1 MGGEERRRVA
11 RYLAHELGR
20 LDFDGVEERRGR
32 HGEKRWGVGQFSM
45 AMVAAAVSGQNGF
58 RQMEKLTGRLSPAF
72 RRRLDLPHR
81 LADTNARDYAA
92 KADWCGYRDAL
103 RQQAKSLY
111 RSKVM
116 VPADGVPIGMIS
128 IDGKYRYV
136 KVRKERVWQYP
147 FFQAAGAPEGD
158 WQKGEVR
165 TISASA
171 VSSRA
176 TFSLDCLP
184 VRRET
189 NEMGMFPEVFRA
201 LLADW
206 GETELAELFA
216 TDAGSAS
223 LANATLVHEASRGY
237 LMMLNDFQPELLLEA
252 ERQLARLAADQ
263 AEAVWQERYR
273 GKAVAYRLW
282 RTSEMTGWNGWD
294 HLRQVLRLERRV
306 LGGGPAGADQVGTRY
321 VLTNLPVGRLSPD
334 AWVKVIRRRW
344 GVENGTHWTLDAI
357 MDEDDRPWILDPNGM
372 IVVQMLRRIGLNII
386 ALYRGVHLRSADN
399 RHRPWKD
406 IMEDFGEALKLATE
420 QDLMDRQELKRRAAA
435 A

>member
-1 MGGEERRRVA
+1 
-11 RYLAHELGR
+11 
-20 LDFDGVEERRGR
+20 
-32 HGEKRWGVGQFSM
+32 
-45 AMVAAAVSGQNGF
+45 
-58 RQMEKLTGRLSPAF
+58 
-72 RRRLDLPHR
+72 
-81 LADTNARDYAA
+81 
-92 KADWCGYRDAL
+92 
-103 RQQAKSLY
+103 
-111 RSKVM
+111 
-116 VPADGVPIGMIS
+116 MIS
-128 IDGKYRYV
+128 IDGKYRHV

-147 FFQAAGAPEGD
+147 FFQAVGAPEGE
-158 WQKGEVR
+158 WQQGEVR

-176 TFSLDCLP
+176 TFSLNCLP

-189 NEMGMFPEVFRA
+189 NEMGMFPEVFRS

-223 LANATLVHEASRGY
+223 LQNATLVHDAGHGY

-252 ERQLARLAADQ
+252 ERQLARLAADK

-273 GKAVAYRLW
+273 GKDVAYRLW

-306 LGGGPAGADQVGTRY
+306 LGGGPAGTDKVGTRY
-321 VLTNLPVGRLSPD
+321 VLTNLPQNRLSAD

-357 MDEDDRPWILDPNGM
+357 MDEDDLPWILDPNGM
-372 IVVQMLRRIGLNII
+372 IVVQMLRRIGLNIV
-386 ALYRGVHLRSADN
+386 ALFRGVHLRSADN
-399 RHRPWKD
+399 RLRPWRD
-406 IMEDFGEALKLATE
+406 IMEDFAEALKSATE
-420 QDLMDRQELKRRAAA
+420 EDLMDRQEFKRLATAA
-435 A
+435 